1 MKKREMNLSFDS
13 YTSARLPSG
22 VFLFLPEWYAKVDGE
37 PDGGIHFVVIKL
49 SNQHRQVDAAVV
61 GEILH
66 IGLNATRF
74 HKLGERFRRRDLKKE
89 PAKFSFD
96 VDDAGA
102 VTNLRVDGVELAK
115 RKRC

>member
-1 MKKREMNLSFDS
+1 MKNRETHLSFDS

-37 PDGGIHFVVIKL
+37 PDDGIHFVVIKL
-49 SNQHRQVDAAVV
+49 SNQRRQVDAAVV
-61 GEILH
+61 GEVLH

-89 PAKFSFD
+89 PAKFSFE

-102 VTNLRVDGVELAK
+102 VSHLRVDGKPLA
-115 RKRC
+115 RRSMC